1 MPKNKKTGWQVGDP
15 AISVVSDQICNPYPM
30 DLVVKRKVQNF
41 SKDHYQVF
49 DPSGNLLLQI
59 DGQAF
64 GFNRK
69 RVMRDPAGFT
79 ILTVRQK
86 GNTLKNK
93 LEVHGGESKE
103 KEDLLFTAQQSL
115 TVSLKTSLVVF
126 LAKNNNVK
134 KGTLVIFMLLVD
146 TRIFHP
152 KFSNQMLSL
161 PG

>member
-1 MPKNKKTGWQVGDP
+1 M
-15 AISVVSDQICNPYPM
+15 
-30 DLVVKRKVQNF
+30 
-41 SKDHYQVF
+41 
-49 DPSGNLLLQI
+49 
-59 DGQAF
+59 
-64 GFNRK
+64 
-69 RVMRDPAGFT
+69 
-79 ILTVRQK
+79 
-86 GNTLKNK
+86 KNK